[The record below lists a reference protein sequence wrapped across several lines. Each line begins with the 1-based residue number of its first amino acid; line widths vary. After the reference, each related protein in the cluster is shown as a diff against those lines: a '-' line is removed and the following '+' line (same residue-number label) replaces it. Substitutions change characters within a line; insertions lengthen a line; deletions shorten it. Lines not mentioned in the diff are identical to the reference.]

1 MSIEEGE
8 GAEVDKDFEKI
19 MMKDDKGGEEGD
31 DDFYGD
37 VDDELY
43 DWMND
48 IFSDEN
54 EKDGKQQKRASKVV
68 ELENAESLERM
79 KLQASVLKSGNDN
92 IRDDDKNVPNHNNK
106 KSSTQQFLSTSNNT
120 SFLNHIYYIN
130 AKMDKGN
137 SNNNNDNNMMMMM
150 KKVSEQADEHNQ
162 VGDENAKYD
171 EEKKNDNR

>member
-1 MSIEEGE
+1 MG

-19 MMKDDKGGEEGD
+19 MMKDDKRGEEGD

-79 KLQASVLKSGNDN
+79 KLQASVLK
-92 IRDDDKNVPNHNNK
+92 
-106 KSSTQQFLSTSNNT
+106 TSNNT
-120 SFLNHIYYIN
+120 SFLNHIYHIN

-137 SNNNNDNNMMMMM
+137 SNNNNDNNMM
-150 KKVSEQADEHNQ
+150 
-162 VGDENAKYD
+162 
-171 EEKKNDNR
+171 